1 MSTLG
6 PADGLVPAAE
16 RASMTA
22 TSGTPAA
29 MPPGDAEYGGFRVDD
44 MAVALP
50 MAVLR
55 EVRLRGDLM
64 PLPCQATAVVGGL
77 DLRGLVVPV
86 VDLALVLGRPVPVAG
101 RAQVVVVAQQGLV
114 LGIAVDEVTG
124 IFRGDASQPALST
137 DAVDGALYVGGVRR
151 ADSGAMVSLPKV
163 SRV

>member
-64 PLPCQATAVVGGL
+64 PLPCQATATK
-77 DLRGLVVPV
+77 RKSCS
-86 VDLALVLGRPVPVAG
+86 
-101 RAQVVVVAQQGLV
+101 QGSPTL
-114 LGIAVDEVTG
+114 
-124 IFRGDASQPALST
+124 Q
-137 DAVDGALYVGGVRR
+137 
-151 ADSGAMVSLPKV
+151 
-163 SRV
+163 